1 MTATRRL
8 VAIFYADV
16 AGYSRLTGADEEGS
30 HRRVMAVLDDV
41 TVRIAD
47 GGGEVLRYA
56 GDAVLAVFPSV
67 VRAAETSAA
76 IQTALAERDPDL
88 TEDQRV
94 LIRIGIN
101 LGDVI
106 EDRGEVYG
114 DGVNL
119 AARLEAAAEPGGIC
133 LSGSAHDQVEGK
145 VTIAFTDGGEERFK
159 NIARPVRIW
168 RWAPGVI
175 VPAPSDGKALALPDK
190 PSIAVLPFTNMSGDS
205 EQEFFADGITEDII
219 TELSRFRSLFVIARN
234 STFTFKGKAVDIS
247 EVGRQLGVRYVLEG
261 SVRKAGNRV
270 RVTAQLIEAASG
282 SHIWAERYDRDLEDI
297 FAVQDEVTFA
307 IVRALQPQLEL
318 SEQMRA
324 LRKPPDN
331 LDAWESYQRG
341 MWHLFRYTPEECK
354 AAIAFLGRAVELDS
368 GFAVA
373 TASLG
378 YAHCVRILHGI
389 SPDSDGDIATALSLG
404 RRAAKLD
411 ENEPYAY
418 LAIGR
423 ASIFSG
429 RFDDALAALERAIQ
443 LNPNFALAHMIQG
456 HALWHIGQPA
466 EGVAAIDRAIRI
478 SPNDQ
483 LMWVFLA
490 SKAIALVMLEDYD
503 EAIAVSRT
511 AQQNP
516 NAAIYAFL
524 GELSALGNRGE
535 SELAEDALRRAH
547 IVNPDVT
554 ISYLDKALPAMDGE
568 GRDLFLGGLRKAGV
582 PE

>member
-1 MTATRRL
+1 
-8 VAIFYADV
+8 
-16 AGYSRLTGADEEGS
+16 
-30 HRRVMAVLDDV
+30 
-41 TVRIAD
+41 
-47 GGGEVLRYA
+47 
-56 GDAVLAVFPSV
+56 VLAVDT
-67 VRAAETSAA
+67 AAE
-76 IQTALAERDPDL
+76 IQNGLAEGNAGKP
-88 TEDQRV
+88 ENERV
-94 LIRIGIN
+94 SIRIGIN

-106 EDRGEVYG
+106 EDRSEVYG
-114 DGVNL
+114 EGVNL

-133 LSGSAHDQVEGK
+133 LSGSAHDQVKGK
-145 VTIAFTDGGEERFK
+145 VQVAFEDGGEEAFK
-159 NIARPVRIW
+159 NIEGMVRVW
-168 RWAPGVI
+168 RWVPGNIEMATKPV
-175 VPAPSDGKALALPDK
+175 ALALPDK
-190 PSIAVLPFTNMSGDS
+190 PSIAVLPFTNMSGDP

-247 EVGRQLGVRYVLEG
+247 EVCRQLGVRYVLEG
-261 SVRKAGNRV
+261 SMRQAGNRA

-282 SHIWAERYDRDLEDI
+282 SHLWAERYDRDLEDI

-307 IVRALQPQLEL
+307 IVRALQPKLEL

-331 LDAWESYQRG
+331 LDAWENYQRG
-341 MWHLFRYTPEECK
+341 MWHLFRYSPEECE
-354 AAIAFLGRAVELDS
+354 AAIAFLSRAVELDPS
-368 GFAVA
+368 FAVA

-389 SPDSDGDIATALSLG
+389 SPDPEGDIAMALRLG

-411 ENEPYAY
+411 ENEPFAY
-418 LAIGR
+418 LTIGS
-423 ASIFSG
+423 ASIYTR
-429 RFDDALAALERAIQ
+429 RFDEALAALERAIE

-456 HALWHIGQPA
+456 HALWHIGKRE

-478 SPNDQ
+478 SPHDQ

-503 EAIAVSRT
+503 EAIAVSKA

-524 GELSALGNRGE
+524 GELSALGNRDE
-535 SELAEDALRRAH
+535 RERAADALRRARA
-547 IVNPDVT
+547 VNPDVT
-554 ISYLDKALPAMDGE
+554 VDYLDKALPALE
-568 GRDLFLGGLRKAGV
+568 GRGRSVSGRSAQGRRAGLNVSAVRPPSWPRSGRDTR
-582 PE
+582 

>member
-1 MTATRRL
+1 MSVTRRL
-8 VAIFYADV
+8 TTVFYADV
-16 AGYSRLTGADEEGS
+16 AGYSRLTGADEVGT
-30 HRRVMAVLDDV
+30 HRRVMAMLDDV
-41 TVRIAD
+41 TVRISQA
-47 GGGEVLRYA
+47 GGTVLRYA
-56 GDAVLAVFPSV
+56 GDAVLATFPSV
-67 VRAAETSAA
+67 VLAVDTAAA
-76 IQTALAERDPDL
+76 IQAALAEGNVDIA
-88 TEDQRV
+88 EDERV
-94 LIRIGIN
+94 TIRIGIN

-133 LSGSAHDQVEGK
+133 LSGAAHDQVEGK
-145 VTIAFTDGGEERFK
+145 TSIDFIDGGEETFK
-159 NIARPVRIW
+159 NIDKLVRVW
-168 RWAPGVI
+168 RWSPGAVEASTAP
-175 VPAPSDGKALALPDK
+175 AALALPDK

-234 STFTFKGKAVDIS
+234 STFTFKGQAVDIG

-282 SHIWAERYDRDLEDI
+282 SHLWAERYDRDLEDI

-307 IVRALQPQLEL
+307 IVRALQPKLEL

-331 LDAWESYQRG
+331 LDAWENYQRG

-354 AAIAFLGRAVELDS
+354 SAIAFLARAIELDP

-389 SPDSDGDIATALSLG
+389 STDPEGDIATALSLG

-423 ASIFSG
+423 ASIFSR
-429 RFDDALAALERAIQ
+429 RFDEALAAIERAIQ

-490 SKAIALVMLEDYD
+490 SKAIALVMLENYD
-503 EAIAVSRT
+503 EAIAVSKA

-535 SELAEDALRRAH
+535 AERAEDALRRAR

-554 ISYLDKALPAMDGE
+554 IDYLDKALPAMDGQ